1 MSTDL
6 PSGTVTFLFTDIEG
20 STRLL
25 QRLGERY
32 ADALGAHRKLLRA
45 AFNKFHGHEVDTQ
58 GDSFFVAFAR
68 AADAIA
74 ASVMAQRALAE
85 HAWHEGESVRVR
97 MGLHTGAPQL
107 TPAGY
112 VGLDVHIAARLCA
125 AAHGGQVVL
134 SQATHDL
141 AEQLQLDDV
150 TMRELGEHRLKDLDQ
165 PRRIFQLVI
174 SNLPDEFPPLRTLDT
189 HPHNLPIQLTSF
201 VGREGEINELK
212 EILTIGERQQ
222 TTDSNSLVRRPS
234 SVVRLLTLTGAGG
247 AGKTR
252 LALQVAA
259 EVVDSFKNG
268 VWFIELAPLA
278 DPALIAGT
286 VATTLGL
293 REQSGQPILDSLIE
307 YLRTQEILLVLD
319 NCEHL
324 IEACARFADVILR
337 ACPNL
342 RMLATSREAL
352 GIAGE
357 TTWIVPSLSLPDAQ
371 QPRPTFSDLSQ
382 YEAVQLFVT
391 RAVAAQ
397 PTFKLTEL
405 NAAPVAHVCQR
416 LDGIPLAI
424 ELAAARVRVL
434 KTAEIAA
441 RLDDRFRLLSTGNR
455 MALPRHQ
462 TLRGT
467 IDWSFDL
474 LSESERVAL
483 RRLSV
488 FAGGCT
494 LEAVEEVCGDD
505 GRLTTDDEGAGFDYR
520 PPSQA
525 KRIVLRRDEV
535 LDLLSHLVDKSLVVV
550 DKHGDETRYRMLE
563 TIREYARERLEEGGE
578 AEAVRQ
584 RHAEFLL
591 ELVERVPATMTN
603 AERKARYQRFD
614 AEMDNLRAAMG
625 WALATHHAELGLR
638 LVGALGEYW
647 FWWASRWNE
656 GWSWISQFLAL
667 PEAMQP
673 KRARANA
680 LKGAVNLVR
689 YTGDPAKANRLGDE
703 SLALFRELGDKS
715 GMAWVLVDKGTDAEA
730 SADYTRAALLC
741 QESAT
746 LFREIGDQRGLG
758 WALNWLA
765 SAVKNRGGLEEAAT
779 LYKESVA
786 AGEAGGDDAMTGMIH
801 MGLADLAYNTRDY
814 ARATELYHQAMALC
828 REGSDPD
835 GANYAL
841 LSLGVTALAQGDL
854 GIAALHLEAS
864 EAWFRQANQKL
875 GLSQML
881 HYLGY
886 VRHLQGD
893 DRAAMA
899 LLREAIALQRQRDGT
914 GSLIKSFEWSAC
926 VSADSNQPQRAARLF
941 GAAES
946 ARERIGAPLPP
957 GDKPMYDRHL
967 ERVRADL
974 EESAFD
980 AAWAEGRA
988 MILLQNSGLALEQA
1002 IEYALEMPLTPEDG
1016 VLQLKRQAAKQ
1027 EFGGLTERERE
1038 VAARI
1043 AQGETNRE
1051 IAKELVVTERT
1062 VETHVTNILNKLGFT
1077 SRAQIRKWA
1086 VEKGLG
1092 RNPVA

>member
-1 MSTDL
+1 MKSNL
-6 PSGTVTFLFTDIEG
+6 PSGTVTFLFTDVEG
-20 STRLL
+20 STQQL
-25 QRLGERY
+25 QRLGETY
-32 ADALGAHRKLLRA
+32 AAVLATQRKMLRA
-45 AFNKFHGHEVDTQ
+45 TFRKFHGHQVDTQ

-68 AADAIA
+68 AADAISA
-74 ASVMAQRALAE
+74 CAMAQRLLAA
-85 HAWHEGESVRVR
+85 HPWPAGESVRVR

-107 TPAGY
+107 TAAGY
-112 VGLDVHIAARLCA
+112 AGLDVHIAARICA
-125 AAHGGQVVL
+125 AAHGGQVLL
-134 SQATHDL
+134 SQQTHDL
-141 AEQLQLDDV
+141 AEQLRLDV
-150 TMRELGEHRLKDLDQ
+150 SMRDLGEHRLKDLDQ

-174 SNLPDEFPPLRTLDT
+174 SKLPDEFPPLRTLDAL
-189 HPHNLPIQLTSF
+189 PHNLPIQLTSF
-201 VGREGEINELK
+201 VGREREIA
-212 EILTIGERQQ
+212 EIKRVLS
-222 TTDSNSLVRRPS
+222 TT
-234 SVVRLLTLTGAGG
+234 RLLTLTGAGG

-259 EVVDSFKNG
+259 DLIDSHANG

-278 DPALIAGT
+278 DPALVAGT
-286 VATTLGL
+286 VAATLGV
-293 REQSGQPILDSLIE
+293 REQPGQPILNSLLD
-307 YLRTQEILLVLD
+307 YLRPKDLLLVLD

-324 IEACARFADVILR
+324 IDACARFADALLR
-337 ACPNL
+337 ASPNL
-342 RMLATSREAL
+342 KILATSREAL

-357 TTWIVPSLSLPDAQ
+357 TTWIVPSLSLPSVNGQ
-371 QPRPTFSDLSQ
+371 RPTFTELSQ
-382 YEAVQLFVT
+382 YEAVQLFVA
-391 RAVAAQ
+391 RAVAVQ

-424 ELAAARVRVL
+424 ELAAARVKVL

-441 RLDDRFRLLSTGNR
+441 RLDDRFRLLATSNR

-462 TLRGT
+462 TLRAA
-467 IDWSFDL
+467 IDWSYEL
-474 LSESERVAL
+474 LSEPERVLL

-494 LEAVEEVCGDD
+494 LEAVEQVCGDD
-505 GRLTTDDEGAGFDYR
+505 E
-520 PPSQA
+520 
-525 KRIVLRRDEV
+525 I
-535 LDLLSHLVDKSLVVV
+535 LDLLSHLVDKSLIIV

-563 TIREYARERLEEGGE
+563 TIREYARGRLEESGE
-578 AEAVRQ
+578 AEPVRQ
-584 RHAEFLL
+584 RHAEFFL
-591 ELVERVPATMTN
+591 ELAERVPPTMTS
-603 AERKARYQRFD
+603 AERKARYIRFD
-614 AEMDNLRAAMG
+614 AEQDNLRAAMG

-647 FWWASRWNE
+647 FWWASRWHE

-673 KRARANA
+673 KRVRANA

-689 YTGDPAKANRLGDE
+689 YTGDPVKANRLADE

-730 SADYTRAALLC
+730 SGDYTRAALLC

-765 SAVKNRGGLEEAAT
+765 SAEMNRGCLEEAAT

-801 MGLADLAYNTRDY
+801 MGLAGLAYNTRDY

-828 REGSDPD
+828 REGGDPD

-841 LSLGVTALAQGDL
+841 LSLGVTALAHGDL
-854 GIAALHLEAS
+854 GTAALHLEAS

-875 GLSQML
+875 GLSQLL

-893 DRAAMA
+893 DRAAMT
-899 LLREAIALQRQRDGT
+899 LLREAIALQRQTDGM

-957 GDKPMYDRHL
+957 GDKPLYERHL
-967 ERVRADL
+967 ERARAEL
-974 EESAFD
+974 EKVAFD
-980 AAWAEGRA
+980 VAWAEGRA
-988 MILLQNSGLALEQA
+988 LTLEQA
-1002 IEYALEMPLTPEDG
+1002 IEYALEMPLTPEQG
-1016 VLQLKRQAAKQ
+1016 ARYQRTRQAAKK
-1027 EFGGLTERERE
+1027 EFNGLTERERE

-1043 AQGETNRE
+1043 AQGESNRE
-1051 IAKELVVTERT
+1051 IAEALVVSERT

-1086 VEKGLG
+1086 REKGVL
-1092 RNPVA
+1092 PLAK